1 MIRSLKEIEKDN
13 FMYQIEKMILLL
25 HIDCDIIASPW
36 DYERTIDWYKKEY
49 DTDEVSIS
57 YVDIRNE
64 YMLEELTEEDR
75 DYESLQYLYYLD
87 DFKEL
92 IRGNI
97 SEKKDNVTMFDGR
110 LHKYITFEEYC
121 DKYLKSGKLMKEP
134 KVIAST
140 EF

>member
-1 MIRSLKEIEKDN
+1 MRSLEEIKKDN

-25 HIDCDIIASPW
+25 HIDYDIVASPW
-36 DYERTIDWYKKEY
+36 DYKKTIDWYKKEY
-49 DTDEVSIS
+49 DIDEVSVS

-64 YMLEELTEEDR
+64 CMLEELTEEDK
-75 DYESLQYLYYLD
+75 DYETLQYLYYLD

-97 SEKKDNVTMFDGR
+97 NEKKDNVTIFDGT
-110 LHKYITFEEYC
+110 LHKYVTFEEYC
-121 DKYLKSGKLMKEP
+121 DKYLKSGKLMKSPE
-134 KVIAST
+134 VIAST

>member
-1 MIRSLKEIEKDN
+1 MRSLEEIKKDN

-36 DYERTIDWYKKEY
+36 DYEKTVDWYKEEY
-49 DTDEVSIS
+49 GTDEVSVS

-64 YMLEELTEEDR
+64 CMLEELTEEDK
-75 DYESLQYLYYLD
+75 DYETLQYLYYLD

-97 SEKKDNVTMFDGR
+97 NEKKDNITIFDGR
-110 LHKYITFEEYC
+110 LHKYVTFEEYC
-121 DKYLKSGKLMKEP
+121 DKYLKSGKLMKSPE
-134 KVIAST
+134 VIAST

>member
-1 MIRSLKEIEKDN
+1 MKRSLNEIKKDN
-13 FMYQIEKMILLL
+13 FMYQIEKQILLL
-25 HIDCDIIASPW
+25 HIDCDVVASPW
-36 DYERTIDWYKKEY
+36 DYDKTIEWYKKEY
-49 DTDEVSIS
+49 DTDEVEVS
-57 YVDIRNE
+57 YVDIRSE
-64 YMLEELTEEDR
+64 CMLEELTEDK
-75 DYESLQYLYYLD
+75 DYETLQYLYYLD

-92 IRGNI
+92 IRGNTN
-97 SEKKDNVTMFDGR
+97 EKKDNVTMFDGR

>member
-1 MIRSLKEIEKDN
+1 MRSLEEIKKDN

-25 HIDCDIIASPW
+25 HIDCDVVASPW
-36 DYERTIDWYKKEY
+36 DYKKTVDWYKKEY
-49 DTDEVSIS
+49 DTDEVSVS

-64 YMLEELTEEDR
+64 CMLEELTEEDK
-75 DYESLQYLYYLD
+75 DYETLQYLYYLD

-92 IRGNI
+92 IRGNTN
-97 SEKKDNVTMFDGR
+97 EKRGNITMFDGR

>member
-13 FMYQIEKMILLL
+13 FIYQIEKMILLL
-25 HIDCDIIASPW
+25 HIDCDVIASPW
-36 DYERTIDWYKKEY
+36 DYEKTVNWYKKEY
-49 DTDEVSIS
+49 DTDEVNIS

-92 IRGNI
+92 VRGNI
-97 SEKKDNVTMFDGR
+97 NEKKDNITMFDGR

-134 KVIAST
+134 KIIAST

>member
-1 MIRSLKEIEKDN
+1 MRSLEEIKKDN

-36 DYERTIDWYKKEY
+36 DYEKTVDWYKKEY
-49 DTDEVSIS
+49 DIDEVSVS

-64 YMLEELTEEDR
+64 CMLEELTEEDK
-75 DYESLQYLYYLD
+75 DYETLQYLYYLD

-97 SEKKDNVTMFDGR
+97 NEKKGNITIFDGK
-110 LHKYITFEEYC
+110 LHKYVTFEEYC
-121 DKYLKSGKLMKEP
+121 DKYLKSGKLMKSPE
-134 KVIAST
+134 VIAST

>member
-1 MIRSLKEIEKDN
+1 MRSLEEIKKDN

-25 HIDCDIIASPW
+25 HIDCDIVASPW
-36 DYERTIDWYKKEY
+36 DYEKTVDWYKKEY
-49 DTDEVSIS
+49 DIDEVSVS

-64 YMLEELTEEDR
+64 CMLEELTEEDK
-75 DYESLQYLYYLD
+75 DYETLQYLYYID

-97 SEKKDNVTMFDGR
+97 NEKKGNITIFDGT

-121 DKYLKSGKLMKEP
+121 DKYLKSGKLMKSPE
-134 KVIAST
+134 VIAST

>member
-36 DYERTIDWYKKEY
+36 DYERTVDWYKKEY